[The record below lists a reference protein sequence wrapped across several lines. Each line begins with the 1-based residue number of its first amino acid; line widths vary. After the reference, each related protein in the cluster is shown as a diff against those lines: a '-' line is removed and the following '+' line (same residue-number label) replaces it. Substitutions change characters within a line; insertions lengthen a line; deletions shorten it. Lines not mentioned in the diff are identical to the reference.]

1 MSGHDPPPGRQPA
14 PERDDARTGP
24 SRRRGITRVSLPPP
38 SVRSVPFA
46 TAVERFQQVSI
57 EELGTRL
64 ADVTFVVVDLETT
77 GGSPKD
83 SAITEIGAVKIR
95 GGQVLGEFQ
104 TLVDPGRAI
113 PPYISVLT
121 GITTMMVA
129 AAPRIG
135 AVLPG
140 FLEFARGAV
149 LVAHNAPFDLGFL
162 KAACAESGMAW
173 PAAASVDT
181 AVLARRLLNRDEVPN
196 CKLATLAPYF
206 SATTSPTHRALDDA
220 RATVDVLH
228 GLFERLGPLG
238 ITSLEEL
245 TGLTRQIDP
254 ERLRKRHL
262 ADGVPRGP
270 GVYLFRGP
278 PPAAGPPRGAGVSLS
293 RGPGGEPLY
302 VGTSNDLRSRVR
314 SYFSS
319 SEQRSRITE
328 MVALAQRVDAI
339 PCAHDLEAAVRELR
353 LIAEHKPR
361 YNRRSRFPERAL
373 WVRLTEE
380 PFPRLSVV
388 RRVRPGAGVFLG
400 PFPDRHAADPA
411 VAAVHE
417 ALPLRQCT
425 TRLSPRV
432 PSPACA
438 LAGMGRCGAP
448 CTGAQSVEEYASIAA
463 VFRAAVDHDPRALV
477 APLLARLDRLAGEE
491 RYEDAAVL
499 RDRAAVLVRAVRR
512 RQRLESLAA
521 VQELVLARADGTG
534 GWHLSVVRR
543 GRLVAAGGAPQ
554 GMSVRRMLPDLL
566 ATAETPD
573 GPDGELAATVDETE
587 LILRWMEKPGTR
599 LVQLTGTLASR
610 APGTGAFSTFLARVE
625 TGRSGRDPF
634 ADDRSLGTRARPER
648 VTAGAGGRPRSRLG
662 SPA

>member
-1 MSGHDPPPGRQPA
+1 
-14 PERDDARTGP
+14 
-24 SRRRGITRVSLPPP
+24 
-38 SVRSVPFA
+38 VPFSA
-46 TAVERFQQVSI
+46 ALDRYQQVSI

-64 ADVTFVVVDLETT
+64 EDVTFVVVDLETT

-104 TLVDPGRAI
+104 TLVDPGREI

-121 GITTMMVA
+121 GITSMMVA

-135 AVLPG
+135 SVLPP

-162 KAACAESGMAW
+162 KAACAENGLAW
-173 PAAASVDT
+173 PPAASVDT
-181 AVLARRLLNRDEVPN
+181 AVLARRLLTRDEVPN

-238 ITSLEEL
+238 ITTLEEL
-245 TGLTRQIDP
+245 TGLTRQVDP

-262 ADGVPRGP
+262 ADAVPRGP

-278 PPAAGPPRGAGVSLS
+278 RN
-293 RGPGGEPLY
+293 EPLY

-314 SYFSS
+314 SYFAAG
-319 SEQRSRITE
+319 EQRSRITE
-328 MVALAQRVDAI
+328 MVALSQRVDAI

-380 PFPRLSVV
+380 AFPRLSVV
-388 RRVRPGAGVFLG
+388 RRVRPGTGVFLG
-400 PFPDRHAADPA
+400 PFPDRRAADAA

-417 ALPLRQCT
+417 SLPLRQCT

-432 PSPACA
+432 PGTACA

-448 CTGAQSVEEYASIAA
+448 CTGAQSVDEYATVAA
-463 VFRAAVDHDPRALV
+463 VFRAAVDHDPGALV
-477 APLLARLDRLAGEE
+477 APLLARVDRLAADE
-491 RYEDAAVL
+491 RYEDAAML
-499 RDRAAVLVRAVRR
+499 RDRVAVLVRAVRR
-512 RQRLESLAA
+512 RQRLESLGA
-521 VQELVLARADGTG
+521 VPELSIARPDGAG

-554 GMSVRRMLPDLL
+554 AASVRSTL
-566 ATAETPD
+566 AELRLTAETPS
-573 GPDGELAATVDETE
+573 GPDDELAASVDETE

-599 LVQLTGTLASR
+599 LVELTGTLASP
-610 APGTGAFSTFLARVE
+610 APGTGAFNAFLALVEAGRRVH
-625 TGRSGRDPF
+625 DPF
-634 ADDRSLGTRARPER
+634 ADGRSLGTRARPER
-648 VTAGAGGRPRSRLG
+648 VTAGAGGPARARLG

>member
-1 MSGHDPPPGRQPA
+1 MRSPDPARVPRTVTTPTYRPAVPFSPA
-14 PERDDARTGP
+14 PARNEQ
-24 SRRRGITRVSLPPP
+24 TRY
-38 SVRSVPFA
+38 
-46 TAVERFQQVSI
+46 EQVSI
-57 EELGTRL
+57 DELGTRL
-64 ADVTFVVVDLETT
+64 AEVTFVVVDLETT

-83 SAITEIGAVKIR
+83 SAITEIGAVKVR
-95 GGQVLGEFQ
+95 GGAVLGEFQ
-104 TLVDPGRAI
+104 TLVDPGREI

-121 GITTMMVA
+121 GITSSMVA

-135 AVLPG
+135 AVLPT

-162 KAACAESGMAW
+162 KAACAENGLLW

-245 TGLTRQIDP
+245 TGLSRQVDP
-254 ERLRKRHL
+254 ERRRKRHL
-262 ADGVPRGP
+262 ADAVPHGP

-278 PPAAGPPRGAGVSLS
+278 RD
-293 RGPGGEPLY
+293 EPLY
-302 VGTSNDLRSRVR
+302 VGTSTDLRSRVR
-314 SYFSS
+314 SYFTAG
-319 SEQRSRITE
+319 EQRSRITE
-328 MVALAQRVDAI
+328 MVALAQRVEAI
-339 PCAHDLEAAVRELR
+339 SCAHDLEAAVRELR

-400 PFPDRHAADPA
+400 PFPDRHAADAA

-417 ALPLRQCT
+417 SLPLRQCT

-432 PSPACA
+432 AGSACA
-438 LAGMGRCGAP
+438 LADMGRCGAP
-448 CTGAQSVEEYASIAA
+448 CTGAQSVGEYAAIAA
-463 VFRAAVDHDPRALV
+463 VFRAAVEGDPRGLV
-477 APLLARLDRLAGEE
+477 APLLDRVDRLAAEE

-499 RDRAAVLVRAVRR
+499 RDRIAVLVRAVRR

-521 VQELVLARADGTG
+521 VTELVLARPDGAG

-543 GRLVAAGGAPQ
+543 GRLVAAGAAPQ
-554 GMSVRRMLPDLL
+554 GTSVRGTL
-566 ATAETPD
+566 AGLMSTAETPL
-573 GPDGELAATVDETE
+573 GPDGELAASVDETE
-587 LILRWMEKPGTR
+587 LVLRWMEKPGSR
-599 LVQLTGTLASR
+599 LVELDGVLASP
-610 APGTGAFSTFLARVE
+610 APGTGPFSAFLSRVD
-625 TGRSGRDPF
+625 TGRTDRDPF
-634 ADDRSLGTRARPER
+634 ADGRSLGTRARPER
-648 VTAGAGGRPRSRLG
+648 VTAGRGAAGHRPRIA